1 MYFVVNG
8 EYDSPLQ
15 KLTSKGRLQALATAQ
30 ILASW
35 GLDPTSIRVADTGG
49 AEQTAIFIVRYF
61 INSFIECVKLLR
73 DIKFNE
79 RGEVAVSELL
89 WWKTKILKNVV
100 DDKDSILIYMHDT
113 ESTA

>member
-1 MYFVVNG
+1 MYFLVNG
-8 EYDSPLQ
+8 QYDSPLQ
-15 KLTSKGRLQALATAQ
+15 KLSKGRLQALATAQ

-89 WWKTKILKNVV
+89 WWITKILKNVV